1 MAAVLEAELKE
12 KIAAAQAAEAA
23 HLAAQ
28 AAAQVA
34 EKESVDTYLRWMER
48 EEKQKEKLEA
58 NATSTMMLEEARK
71 RASEQLNATQVV
83 EAPSAYD
90 EAVSLMHETLAFE
103 AATLIQKVW
112 RGFMKRKDYRDAAEY
127 ALFVLEEQVTLTLI

>member
-1 MAAVLEAELKE
+1 M
-12 KIAAAQAAEAA
+12 
-23 HLAAQ
+23 
-28 AAAQVA
+28 
-34 EKESVDTYLRWMER
+34 DTYLRWMER

-90 EAVSLMHETLAFE
+90 EAVSLMRETLAFE

-127 ALFVLEEQVTLTLI
+127 ALFVLEEQVFTLTLI